1 MGFGELELVLPQ
13 ALGSAP
19 VPVHRERPPGAPT
32 GGGRA
37 QIERASRR
45 ACALFCVRTTALHGE
60 VWVFG
65 GGVNLKN
72 NTAPPPFFFFSTSEM
87 SLFIIAE
94 ICSSGQGSCGTNWI
108 SATRGGEEGPLFYGE
123 GGSGKGCLE

>member
-72 NTAPPPFFFFSTSEM
+72 NTAPPPFFFFFYQRDE
-87 SLFIIAE
+87 FIHN
-94 ICSSGQGSCGTNWI
+94 SRDLQFRPRKLWHK
-108 SATRGGEEGPLFYGE
+108 LD
-123 GGSGKGCLE
+123 